1 MSKITGFRISVIF
14 LGTVVFLSGCG
25 EGNISYI
32 DIENLP
38 FPVLF
43 ERVSSGKAHI
53 TEVYAYEDG
62 DGLVIY
68 GKIKRTAKNC
78 CDHLT
83 TGDILIE
90 IVDTDG
96 LVLDTIETGYN
107 PVNIPRSR
115 RRSSSFRTRL
125 DYIPPE
131 DIKVRVVHR
140 SL

>member
-1 MSKITGFRISVIF
+1 MPKITGFTISMFF
-14 LGTVVFLSGCG
+14 LGGAVFLSGCG
-25 EGNISYI
+25 EGNVSYI

-38 FPVLF
+38 ILF
-43 ERVSSGKAHI
+43 ERVSSEKAHI
-53 TEVYAYEDG
+53 IEVYAYEDSG
-62 DGLVIY
+62 GLVIY
-68 GKIKRTAKNC
+68 GKVKRTAKNC

-83 TGDILIE
+83 RGDILIE

-96 LVLDTIETGYN
+96 LVLDTIETPYS
-107 PVNIPRSR
+107 PINIPKSR
-115 RRSSSFRTRL
+115 TRSSSFRTRL